1 MHGSCRSTAELSVQR
16 ISHDKLCLQKQTS
29 TVDYTLPSI
38 KKMTMILNKH
48 KIKEGHDGIKVITC
62 TSYITCECGKEPSG
76 SKKCG
81 EFLD

>member
-48 KIKEGHDGIKVITC
+48 KIKEGHEWD
-62 TSYITCECGKEPSG
+62 
-76 SKKCG
+76 
-81 EFLD
+81 